1 MYHSKRNACRNNS
14 TLPRHIWRHQSFPPD
29 TLAQYDGRNAIAL
42 SALVIV
48 RYRRSVIPQLNRVLF
63 VFYEDSSDAAVVA
76 PHCIHA
82 FIARI

>member
-1 MYHSKRNACRNNS
+1 M
-14 TLPRHIWRHQSFPPD
+14 
-29 TLAQYDGRNAIAL
+29 LAQYDGRNAIAL

-48 RYRRSVIPQLNRVLF
+48 RYLRSVIPQLNRVLF

-82 FIARI
+82 FIACI